1 MSIGK
6 NFEIFQEIKI
16 YQYFDNKT
24 DLFTLQVDGD
34 LLYAEEKK
42 IWKLYQTNLKLGGN
56 LQQTGC
62 NCSSWDEPNVSE
74 DFTITFI
81 GKKEQEIN
89 IWNDCDQYFGTLD
102 AREAKCVK
110 FPESQIYAVNLYG
123 LSKIETPPK
132 PKAPD
137 LSGIDPDEI
146 EPGEE
151 IPDRGYDL
159 HVDNIYVENGED
171 HLKRNTYLTEGNLY
185 ITNGSLKIDGNLQ
198 LYKTKVI
205 MPEGK
210 LQVSEN
216 LELCKSQIVM
226 TEGRLQVDGDLINH
240 SSTVGYNSGDIHI
253 KGRTEQREG
262 SIYFHDNCRLEFDQ
276 DVEFPDGGNFN
287 LYGDSVTCIF
297 HGNFNQGSSGFF
309 LC

>member
-1 MSIGK
+1 M
-6 NFEIFQEIKI
+6 
-16 YQYFDNKT
+16 
-24 DLFTLQVDGD
+24 
-34 LLYAEEKK
+34 
-42 IWKLYQTNLKLGGN
+42 
-56 LQQTGC
+56 
-62 NCSSWDEPNVSE
+62 
-74 DFTITFI
+74 
-81 GKKEQEIN
+81 
-89 IWNDCDQYFGTLD
+89 D

-132 PKAPD
+132 PEAPD

-226 TEGRLQVDGDLINH
+226 TEGRLQVDGDLINN

-262 SIYFHDNCRLEFDQ
+262 SIYFYDNCRLEFDQ

-309 LC
+309 MLEKEISILKKTIYLGETMDTDIFNIQNLTKTARFISVEIKHKKSNCVMRRLHIGEVWIFVKAKMFGLIMK